1 MGVPPPGV
9 TGRGVRPP
17 SAPAHGLRLALGPF
31 FVQSVQD
38 KLILAP
44 QRRLASQKE
53 AAGKAA
59 PAKKRRTQTSVS

>member
-1 MGVPPPGV
+1 MACPRVTPSGVAPRCGPGA
-9 TGRGVRPP
+9 R
-17 SAPAHGLRLALGPF
+17 ALGPF

>member
-1 MGVPPPGV
+1 MACPRVTPSGVAPRCGPGA
-9 TGRGVRPP
+9 R
-17 SAPAHGLRLALGPF
+17 ALGPF

-53 AAGKAA
+53 AAA
-59 PAKKRRTQTSVS
+59 